1 MSHQRTGIGGAPELA
16 GLFGRGRE
24 GGGPAS
30 LGGVRRDHVRGVYGL
45 FRLLD
50 AVGYIPGV
58 GDDRERRAESVP
70 AGKRKAVSIPRCFTG
85 HGSGGSRS
93 RKGRVDRGFRTDDGG
108 EGEGEVRRFTGVR
121 SRAVDTVVEEEG
133 EDRRG
138 RNERVRSDILGVRLG
153 SSFRAY
159 VRV

>member
-1 MSHQRTGIGGAPELA
+1 MSHQRTGVGRAPELA

-30 LGGVRRDHVRGVYGL
+30 LGGVRRDHVRSVHGL

-50 AVGYIPGV
+50 AAGYMPGV
-58 GDDRERRAESVP
+58 GDNRERRAESVP
-70 AGKRKAVSIPRCFTG
+70 AGKRRAVLIPRRFTG
-85 HGSGGSRS
+85 HGSGGGRS

-108 EGEGEVRRFTGVR
+108 EGEGEVGRFTGVR
-121 SRAVDTVVEEEG
+121 SRAVDAVVKEEG

-138 RNERVRSDILGVRLG
+138 GNERVRSDILGVRLG
-153 SSFRAY
+153 SSF
-159 VRV
+159 